1 MCGIIGYSGP
11 RNGTKEVLRGL
22 KQLEYRGYDSAGI
35 AAVDE
40 HGGLSVVRSVG
51 RVESLRQKLGATD
64 MVVRAAIGHTR
75 WATHGTTKERNAHPH
90 VDCHGRLAVVHNGI
104 VENAGVL
111 RLRLANA
118 GHTLHS
124 DTDSECIA
132 HLIEEVFT
140 GDLPAAVRM
149 ATRALEGSYAVVAI
163 AKNDDCIVAVRQ
175 GSPVIIGVGDGEF
188 IVASDVLPILK
199 RTQDVVYL
207 DNGQM
212 AVIRGGELQVFDE
225 KQQRIPTTITHVD
238 GESQEVTSGVY
249 DTFMRK
255 EIEEQPAAIE
265 RCLRGRIT
273 LGDVPETCLP
283 ELARFFHMNEVPRR
297 IVFAACGTSYHAS
310 LVAKRSIERLCRV
323 PVDVRF
329 ASELRL
335 QDTLLRSS
343 DLLVAV
349 SQSGETADTLACVE
363 LAKARSVPVL
373 AVCNVDGSSLV
384 RAAKVTVLTH
394 AGPEISVASTKAFS
408 TQAAALGLISATL
421 ARRVGRGFSAEVASE
436 LEQLVAL
443 PSLIRSLLAA
453 EGQIAAAAKVHADAR
468 MFAFLGKDAAHPM
481 ALEGAL
487 KLAELTY
494 VPAAGFAAGELKHGP
509 LAMVDETVSIV
520 CLIGGGPSRTK
531 MHGTIQE
538 VRARG
543 GRVLAFDT
551 GDGGSLG
558 EGVDHIRLPTA
569 PPSSAALVCA
579 VALQLFAYHVARTL
593 GRDVD
598 HPRNLAKSVTVE

>member
-35 AAVDE
+35 AAVHE
-40 HGGLSVVRSVG
+40 SGALSIVRSLG
-51 RVESLRQKLGATD
+51 RVEALRQKLGATD

-75 WATHGTTKERNAHPH
+75 WATHGTPEERNAHPH

-104 VENAGVL
+104 VENAGAL
-111 RLRLANA
+111 RRRLMSS
-118 GHTLHS
+118 GHTMAS

-132 HLIEEVFT
+132 HLIEEVFEQ
-140 GDLPAAVRM
+140 DLPAAVRA
-149 ATRALEGSYAVVAI
+149 ATRELEGRYAVVAI
-163 AKNDDCIVAVRQ
+163 AKGDDCIVAVRQ
-175 GSPVIIGVGDGEF
+175 GSPVLIGVGDGEF
-188 IVASDVLPILK
+188 IVASDVLPILE
-199 RTQDVVYL
+199 RTKDVVYL

-212 AVIRGGELQVFDE
+212 AVIRGGALEIFDVN
-225 KQQRIPTTITHVD
+225 QQRVPTVVTRVD
-238 GESQEVTSGVY
+238 WDSEEVSSGAY

-265 RCLRGRIT
+265 RCLRGRLSRGET
-273 LGDVPETCLP
+273 LLPNLP
-283 ELARFFHMNEVPRR
+283 ELARFLASLEIPRR
-297 IVFAACGTSYHAS
+297 VVFAACGTSYHAS
-310 LVAKRSIERLCRV
+310 LVAKRSIERLCRI

-329 ASELRL
+329 ASELR
-335 QDTLLRSS
+335 QENSLLGEG
-343 DLLVAV
+343 DLLIAV
-349 SQSGETADTLACVE
+349 SQSGETADTLGCVE
-363 LAKARSVPVL
+363 LAARRSVPVV

-408 TQAAALGLISATL
+408 TQAVALGLVSATL
-421 ARRVGRGFSAEVASE
+421 AHRIGGDRSAELEAE

-443 PSLIRSLLAA
+443 PNLIRGVLAA
-453 EGQIAAAAKVHADAR
+453 EDQIAEAAKAHADAR
-468 MFAFLGKDAAHPM
+468 MYAFLGKGAAHPI

-494 VPAAGFAAGELKHGP
+494 VPAAGYAAGELKHGP
-509 LAMVDETVSIV
+509 LAMVDESVSII
-520 CLIGGGPSRTK
+520 CLVDGGPSRTK

-543 GRVLAFDT
+543 GRVVAFDSGT
-551 GDGGSLG
+551 DETLG
-558 EGVDHIRLPTA
+558 EGIDRIALPAA
-569 PPSSAALVCA
+569 PPNCAALVSA
-579 VALQLFAYHVARTL
+579 VALQLFAFHVARTL
-593 GRDVD
+593 GREVD
-598 HPRNLAKSVTVE
+598 RPRNLAKSVTVE